1 MPKLLCAN
9 FSRLL
14 HDRAFRLLSALMVFF
29 GTSMAVV
36 NAVHARQ
43 DGKIWVMDYTIFIYV
58 ILAPIVNA
66 VLTALFI
73 GNDYSSGTIRNK
85 RIAGHRRCIIYLA
98 NLLVCICA
106 GICLCLAFALPQA
119 AVGLLLKGEM
129 NAAPA
134 TILLYVGLS
143 FALMIAFTALFT
155 LIAMLCQNKSHT
167 TAGCILLTFAL
178 LFAGVYI
185 SSTLEEPEYL
195 AAYSY
200 TENGVTV
207 EEPEQKNPYCITG
220 VKRQAYEFL
229 QDLTPGGQGDP
240 GQRDGRE
247 KAGHARGVRRAHPAV
262 RDRLWPDIL
271 PTRGFEVR

>member
-1 MPKLLCAN
+1 MLNLLRAN

-14 HDRAFRLLSALMVFF
+14 RDRAFRLLSALMAFF

-43 DGKIWVMDYTIFIYV
+43 DGEIWTMDYTLLLYV

-73 GNDYSSGTIRNK
+73 GTEHSGGTMRNK
-85 RIAGHRRCIIYLA
+85 RIAGHRRSSIYLA
-98 NLLVCICA
+98 DLLVCCCG
-106 GICLCLAFALPQA
+106 GICLCLAFMLPQA
-119 AVGLLLKGEM
+119 GLGLLLKGEL
-129 NAAPA
+129 NAPLPE
-134 TILLYVGLS
+134 ILRYAGLS

-155 LIAMLCQNKSHT
+155 LIAMVCRNRTHT
-167 TAGCILLTFAL
+167 TAGCILLTVVL

-200 TENGVTV
+200 TENGVTI
-207 EEPEQKNPYCITG
+207 EEPEQKNPYYITG
-220 VKRQAYEFL
+220 TKRQVYDLL
-229 QDLTPGGQGDP
+229 QDLTPGGQVIQISEMGVKKP
-240 GQRDGRE
+240 VMLAIYDGLILLLVTGFGLIVFRRE
-247 KAGHARGVRRAHPAV
+247 DLK
-262 RDRLWPDIL
+262 
-271 PTRGFEVR
+271 

>member
-1 MPKLLCAN
+1 MLKLLRAN

-43 DGKIWVMDYTIFIYV
+43 DGEIWVMDYTIFIYV

-85 RIAGHRRCIIYLA
+85 RIAGHRRGIIYLA

-119 AVGLLLKGEM
+119 AAGLLLKGEM

-207 EEPEQKNPYCITG
+207 EEPEQKNPYYITG
-220 VKRQAYEFL
+220 MKRQVYEFL
-229 QDLTPGGQGDP
+229 QDLTPGGQVIQVSEMGVKKP
-240 GQRDGRE
+240 VMLAVYDGLILLLVTGFGLIFFRRE
-247 KAGHARGVRRAHPAV
+247 DLK
-262 RDRLWPDIL
+262 
-271 PTRGFEVR
+271 

>member
-1 MPKLLCAN
+1 MLKLLRAN
-9 FSRLL
+9 FSRLGR
-14 HDRAFRLLSALMVFF
+14 DRAFRLLSALMVFF

-43 DGKIWVMDYTIFIYV
+43 DGEIWVMDYTIFIYV

-73 GNDYSSGTIRNK
+73 GNEHSSGTMRNK
-85 RIAGHRRCIIYLA
+85 RIAGHRRGIIYLA

-119 AVGLLLKGEM
+119 AAGLLLKGEM

-207 EEPEQKNPYCITG
+207 EEPEQKNPYYITG
-220 VKRQAYEFL
+220 MKRQVYEFL
-229 QDLTPGGQGDP
+229 QDLTPGGQVIQISEMGVKKP
-240 GQRDGRE
+240 AMLAIYDGLILLLVTGFGLIRFRRE
-247 KAGHARGVRRAHPAV
+247 DLK
-262 RDRLWPDIL
+262 
-271 PTRGFEVR
+271 

>member
-1 MPKLLCAN
+1 MLKLLRAN

-43 DGKIWVMDYTIFIYV
+43 DGEIWVMDYTIFIYV

-73 GNDYSSGTIRNK
+73 GTEHSGGTMRNK
-85 RIAGHRRCIIYLA
+85 RIAGHRRGIIYLA

-119 AVGLLLKGEM
+119 AAGLLLKGEM

-143 FALMIAFTALFT
+143 FALIIAFTALFT

-207 EEPEQKNPYCITG
+207 EEPEQKNSYYITG
-220 VKRQAYEFL
+220 MKRQVYEFL
-229 QDLTPGGQGDP
+229 QDLTPGGQVIQVSEMGVKKP
-240 GQRDGRE
+240 VMLAVYDGLILLFVTGFGLIFFRRE
-247 KAGHARGVRRAHPAV
+247 DLK
-262 RDRLWPDIL
+262 
-271 PTRGFEVR
+271 

>member
-1 MPKLLCAN
+1 MPKLLRAN

-14 HDRAFRLLSALMVFF
+14 HDRAFRLLSALMAFF

-43 DGKIWVMDYTIFIYV
+43 DGEIWVMDYTIFIYV

-73 GNDYSSGTIRNK
+73 GNDYSSGTMRNK
-85 RIAGHRRCIIYLA
+85 RIAGHRRGIIYLA

-119 AVGLLLKGEM
+119 AAGLLLKGEL

-207 EEPEQKNPYCITG
+207 EEPEQRNPYYITG
-220 VKRQAYEFL
+220 MKRQVYEFL
-229 QDLTPGGQGDP
+229 QDLTPGGQVIQISEMAAEAP
-240 GQRDGRE
+240 AKLALYDGLIVLLVTGFGLVIFRRE
-247 KAGHARGVRRAHPAV
+247 DLK
-262 RDRLWPDIL
+262 
-271 PTRGFEVR
+271 

>member
-1 MPKLLCAN
+1 MLKLLRAN

-36 NAVHARQ
+36 NAVHAQQ
-43 DGKIWVMDYTIFIYV
+43 DGEIWVMDYTIFIYV

-73 GNDYSSGTIRNK
+73 GNEHSSGTMRNK
-85 RIAGHRRCIIYLA
+85 RIAGHRRGIIYLA

-129 NAAPA
+129 NAAPV

-207 EEPEQKNPYCITG
+207 EEPEQRNPYYITG
-220 VKRQAYEFL
+220 MKRQVYEFL
-229 QDLTPGGQGDP
+229 QDLTPGGQVIQVSEMGVKKP
-240 GQRDGRE
+240 VMLAVYDGLILLFVTGFGLIFFRRE
-247 KAGHARGVRRAHPAV
+247 DLK
-262 RDRLWPDIL
+262 
-271 PTRGFEVR
+271 

>member
-1 MPKLLCAN
+1 MPKLLRAN

-14 HDRAFRLLSALMVFF
+14 HDRAFRLLSALMAFF

-43 DGKIWVMDYTIFIYV
+43 DGEIWVMDYTIFIYV

-73 GNDYSSGTIRNK
+73 GNDYSSGTMRNK
-85 RIAGHRRCIIYLA
+85 RIAGHRRGIIYLA

-119 AVGLLLKGEM
+119 AAGLLLKGEL
-129 NAAPA
+129 NAAPT
-134 TILLYVGLS
+134 TILLYIGLS

-167 TAGCILLTFAL
+167 AAGCILLVFVL
-178 LFAGVYI
+178 IFLGVYI
-185 SSTLEEPEYL
+185 TSALDEPEYL

-207 EEPEQKNPYCITG
+207 EEPEIKNPNYISGT
-220 VKRQAYEFL
+220 KRQIYEFM
-229 QDLTPGGQGDP
+229 QDFTPGGQMLQISDMDAEKP
-240 GQRDGRE
+240 MMLAIYDGIILLLVTGFGLVFFRRE
-247 KAGHARGVRRAHPAV
+247 DLK
-262 RDRLWPDIL
+262 
-271 PTRGFEVR
+271 

>member
-1 MPKLLCAN
+1 MLKLLRAN

-14 HDRAFRLLSALMVFF
+14 HDRAFRLLSALMAFF

-43 DGKIWVMDYTIFIYV
+43 DGEIWVMDYTIFIYV

-66 VLTALFI
+66 ALTALFI

-85 RIAGHRRCIIYLA
+85 RIAGHRRGIIYLA

-119 AVGLLLKGEM
+119 AAGLLLKGEM

-207 EEPEQKNPYCITG
+207 EEPEQRNPYYITG
-220 VKRQAYEFL
+220 MKRQVYEFL
-229 QDLTPGGQGDP
+229 QDLTPGGQVIQVSEMGVKKP
-240 GQRDGRE
+240 VMLAVYDGLILLLVTGFGLIFFRRE
-247 KAGHARGVRRAHPAV
+247 DLK
-262 RDRLWPDIL
+262 
-271 PTRGFEVR
+271 

>member
-1 MPKLLCAN
+1 MPKLLRAN

-43 DGKIWVMDYTIFIYV
+43 DGEIWVMDYTIFIYV

-85 RIAGHRRCIIYLA
+85 RIAGHRRGIIYLA

-119 AVGLLLKGEM
+119 AAGLLLKGEM

-207 EEPEQKNPYCITG
+207 EEPEQRNPYYITDM
-220 VKRQAYEFL
+220 KRQVYEFL
-229 QDLTPGGQGDP
+229 QDLTPGGQVIQVSEMGVKKP
-240 GQRDGRE
+240 VMLAVYDGLILLFVTGFGLVFFRRE
-247 KAGHARGVRRAHPAV
+247 DLK
-262 RDRLWPDIL
+262 
-271 PTRGFEVR
+271 

>member
-1 MPKLLCAN
+1 MPKLLRTN

-43 DGKIWVMDYTIFIYV
+43 DGEIWVMDYTIFIYV

-73 GNDYSSGTIRNK
+73 GNDYSSGTMRSK
-85 RIAGHRRCIIYLA
+85 RIAGHRRGIIYLA

-129 NAAPA
+129 DAAPA
-134 TILLYVGLS
+134 TLLLYVGLS

-207 EEPEQKNPYCITG
+207 EEPEQKNPYYITG
-220 VKRQAYEFL
+220 VKRQVYEFL
-229 QDLTPGGQGDP
+229 QDLTPGGQVIQVSEMGVEKP
-240 GQRDGRE
+240 VMLAVYDGLILLLVTGVGLMLFRRE
-247 KAGHARGVRRAHPAV
+247 DLK
-262 RDRLWPDIL
+262 
-271 PTRGFEVR
+271 

>member
-1 MPKLLCAN
+1 MPKLLRAN

-14 HDRAFRLLSALMVFF
+14 HDRAFRLLSALMAFF

-43 DGKIWVMDYTIFIYV
+43 DGEIWVMDYTIFIYV

-73 GNDYSSGTIRNK
+73 GNDYSSGTMRNK
-85 RIAGHRRCIIYLA
+85 RIAGHRRGIIYLA

-119 AVGLLLKGEM
+119 AAGLLLKGER

-167 TAGCILLTFAL
+167 TAECILLTFAL

-207 EEPEQKNPYCITG
+207 EEPEQRNPYYITG
-220 VKRQAYEFL
+220 MKRQVYEFL
-229 QDLTPGGQGDP
+229 QDLTPGGQVIQISEMGVKKP
-240 GQRDGRE
+240 AMLAIYDGLILLLVTGFGLVFFRRE
-247 KAGHARGVRRAHPAV
+247 DLK
-262 RDRLWPDIL
+262 
-271 PTRGFEVR
+271 

>member
-1 MPKLLCAN
+1 MPKLLRAN

-14 HDRAFRLLSALMVFF
+14 HDRAFRLLSALMAFF

-43 DGKIWVMDYTIFIYV
+43 DGEIWVMDYSIFIYV

-73 GNDYSSGTIRNK
+73 GNDYSSGTMRNK
-85 RIAGHRRCIIYLA
+85 RIAGHRRGIIYLA

-119 AVGLLLKGEM
+119 AAGLLLKGEL
-129 NAAPA
+129 NAAPT

-207 EEPEQKNPYCITG
+207 EEPEQRNPYYITG
-220 VKRQAYEFL
+220 MKRQVYEFL
-229 QDLTPGGQGDP
+229 QDLTPGGQVIQISEMGVKKP
-240 GQRDGRE
+240 AMLAIYDGLILLLVTGFGLVFFRRE
-247 KAGHARGVRRAHPAV
+247 DLK
-262 RDRLWPDIL
+262 
-271 PTRGFEVR
+271 

>member
-1 MPKLLCAN
+1 MPKLLRAN

-36 NAVHARQ
+36 NAVHAQQ
-43 DGKIWVMDYTIFIYV
+43 DGEIWVMDYTIFIYV

-73 GNDYSSGTIRNK
+73 GNEHSSGTMRNK
-85 RIAGHRRCIIYLA
+85 RIAGHRRGIIYLA

-207 EEPEQKNPYCITG
+207 EEPEQKNPYYITG
-220 VKRQAYEFL
+220 MKRQVYEFL
-229 QDLTPGGQGDP
+229 QDLTPGGQVIQVSEMGVKKP
-240 GQRDGRE
+240 VMLAVYDGLILLFVTGFGLIFFRRE
-247 KAGHARGVRRAHPAV
+247 DLK
-262 RDRLWPDIL
+262 
-271 PTRGFEVR
+271 

>member
-1 MPKLLCAN
+1 MSKLLRAN
-9 FSRLL
+9 FSRLG
-14 HDRAFRLLSALMVFF
+14 HDRAFRLLSALMAFF

-43 DGKIWVMDYTIFIYV
+43 DGEIWVMDYTIFIYV

-73 GNDYSSGTIRNK
+73 GNDYSSGTMRNK
-85 RIAGHRRCIIYLA
+85 RIVGHRRGIIYLA
-98 NLLVCICA
+98 NLLVCVCA

-119 AVGLLLKGEM
+119 AAGLLLKSEL

-134 TILLYVGLS
+134 TLLLYVGLS

-167 TAGCILLTFAL
+167 MAGCILLTFAL

-185 SSTLEEPEYL
+185 SSTLEELEYL

-207 EEPEQKNPYCITG
+207 EEPEQRNPYYITG
-220 VKRQAYEFL
+220 MKRQVYEFL
-229 QDLTPGGQGDP
+229 QDLTPGGQVIQISEMGVKKP
-240 GQRDGRE
+240 AMLAIYDGLILLLVTGFGLVFFRRE
-247 KAGHARGVRRAHPAV
+247 DLK
-262 RDRLWPDIL
+262 
-271 PTRGFEVR
+271 

>member
-1 MPKLLCAN
+1 MLKLLRAN

-43 DGKIWVMDYTIFIYV
+43 DGEIWVMDYTIFIYV

-73 GNDYSSGTIRNK
+73 GNDYSSGTMRNK
-85 RIAGHRRCIIYLA
+85 RIAGHRRGIIYLA

-119 AVGLLLKGEM
+119 AVGLLLKGEL
-129 NAAPA
+129 NAAPT

-207 EEPEQKNPYCITG
+207 EEPEQRNPYYITG
-220 VKRQAYEFL
+220 MKRQVYEFL
-229 QDLTPGGQGDP
+229 QDLTPGGQVIQISEMGVKKP
-240 GQRDGRE
+240 AMLAIYDGLILLLVTGFGLVFFRRE
-247 KAGHARGVRRAHPAV
+247 DLK
-262 RDRLWPDIL
+262 
-271 PTRGFEVR
+271 

>member
-1 MPKLLCAN
+1 MLKLLRAN

-36 NAVHARQ
+36 NAVHAQQ
-43 DGKIWVMDYTIFIYV
+43 DGEIWVMDYTIFIYV

-85 RIAGHRRCIIYLA
+85 RIAGHRRGIIYLA

-119 AVGLLLKGEM
+119 AAGLLLKGEM

-207 EEPEQKNPYCITG
+207 EEPEMKNPNYISGT
-220 VKRQAYEFL
+220 KRQIYEFM
-229 QDLTPGGQGDP
+229 QDFTPGGQMLQISDMDAEKP
-240 GQRDGRE
+240 MMLAVYDGIILLLVTGFGLVFFRRE
-247 KAGHARGVRRAHPAV
+247 DLK
-262 RDRLWPDIL
+262 
-271 PTRGFEVR
+271 

>member
-1 MPKLLCAN
+1 MPKLLRAN

-14 HDRAFRLLSALMVFF
+14 HDRAFRLLSALMAFF

-43 DGKIWVMDYTIFIYV
+43 DGEIWVMDYTIFIYV

-73 GNDYSSGTIRNK
+73 GNDYSSGTMRNK
-85 RIAGHRRCIIYLA
+85 RIAGHRRGIIYLA

-119 AVGLLLKGEM
+119 AAGLLLKGEL

-167 TAGCILLTFAL
+167 TAEFILLTFAL

-207 EEPEQKNPYCITG
+207 EEPEQRNPYYITG
-220 VKRQAYEFL
+220 MKRQVYEFL
-229 QDLTPGGQGDP
+229 QDLTPGGQVIQISEMGVKKP
-240 GQRDGRE
+240 AMLAIYDGLILLLVTGFGLVFFRRE
-247 KAGHARGVRRAHPAV
+247 DLK
-262 RDRLWPDIL
+262 
-271 PTRGFEVR
+271 